1 MTITRSPDG
10 TLEKGISLSAPDWA
24 MLRVLAKDKIS
35 TLRKAASTLRDCA
48 ERFDAEENTAAAVKA
63 EALADEIEA
72 FQNRILTKL
81 GLPA

>member
-10 TLEKGISLSAPDWA
+10 TLEKSISLSAPDWA
-24 MLRVLAKDKIS
+24 MLRALTKDKIS
-35 TLRKAASTLRDCA
+35 TLRKTAATLRGCA
-48 ERFDAEENTAAAVKA
+48 ERFDKEENTACAVKA

-81 GLPA
+81 GLSA